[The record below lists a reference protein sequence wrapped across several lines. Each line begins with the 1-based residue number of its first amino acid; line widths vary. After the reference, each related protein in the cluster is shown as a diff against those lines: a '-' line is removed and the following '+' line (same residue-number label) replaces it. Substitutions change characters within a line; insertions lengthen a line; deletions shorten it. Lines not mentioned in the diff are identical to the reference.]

1 MIFSRNLHEAAIAI
15 RESGKRYFNEEFSIG
30 QIKKHLRDKEYY
42 AFYEKG
48 LIGAAYFNG
57 NDFHIG
63 MIDKGYGIK
72 AIKKLIKN
80 RKVRAVI
87 NSQDA
92 RTIKLASYLGFKHIN
107 KDTKYTYMV
116 KQ

>member
-1 MIFSRNLHEAAIAI
+1 MIFSRNLHEAAVAI
-15 RESGKRYFNEEFSIG
+15 KVSSKKHFNQDFSIG
-30 QIKKHLRDKEYY
+30 QIKKHLQDKEYY
-42 AFYEKG
+42 ALHEKG
-48 LIGAAYFNG
+48 LIGVAYFNG

-107 KDTKYTYMV
+107 NDTKYTYMV
-116 KQ
+116 KR